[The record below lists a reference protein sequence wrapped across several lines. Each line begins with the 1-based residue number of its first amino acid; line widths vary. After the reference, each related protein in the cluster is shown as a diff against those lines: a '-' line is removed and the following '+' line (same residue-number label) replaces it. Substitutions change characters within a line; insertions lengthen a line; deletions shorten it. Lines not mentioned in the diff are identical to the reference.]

1 MGVRQIAAGA
11 MLATLGA
18 CSAVVP
24 LQEPKLQVVG
34 VELLRGDLLRQEL
47 RVRMRVQNPNARE
60 LPVRSITYEVQLGGE
75 AFAHGES
82 ERDFLVP
89 ANGETEFD
97 VSVTANAAAAVLKL
111 VGSGRKL
118 DNVDYRIAGKVALA
132 SGLFRNIPFDQKGTL
147 NLK

>member
-1 MGVRQIAAGA
+1 MGVRRILAGA
-11 MLATLGA
+11 MLVMLGA

-47 RVRMRVQNPNARE
+47 RVRMRVQNPNDRQ

-75 AFAHGES
+75 PFAHGES

-118 DNVDYRIAGKVALA
+118 DAIEYRIAGKVALS
-132 SGLFRNIPFDQKGTL
+132 SGMFRNIPFDQKGTL

>member
-1 MGVRQIAAGA
+1 MGVRRILAGA
-11 MLATLGA
+11 MLVMLGA

-47 RVRMRVQNPNARE
+47 RVRMRVQNPNDRQ

-75 AFAHGES
+75 PFAHGES

-118 DNVDYRIAGKVALA
+118 DTVEYRIAGKVALS
-132 SGLFRNIPFDQKGTL
+132 SGLFRNIPFDQNGTL

>member
-1 MGVRQIAAGA
+1 MGVRQILAGITLAA
-11 MLATLGA
+11 LAA

-47 RVRMRVQNPNARE
+47 RVRMRVQNPNDRQ

-75 AFAHGES
+75 PFAHGES

-118 DNVDYRIAGKVALA
+118 DSVDYRINGKVSLS
-132 SGLFRNIPFDQKGTL
+132 SGMFRNIPFDQKGTL
-147 NLK
+147 DLK